1 MHIILIIE
9 GYLIHS
15 MYKSYLKN
23 LLIIIGIVLLMVAAT
38 FVNQNYFKNS
48 QNRFNDIY
56 SNELSDKVLKN
67 DIEDVDY
74 DYILKDLNS
83 IDDILI
89 EQVSLDIDKVKKTK
103 YYSIAE
109 NVYSQKI
116 NEIVRVLNDKLDD
129 EDFYRLEQDLEEFQ
143 KNIDFAISDLK
154 NTLESSVEFEFYK
167 NKYLYEKKKK
177 KCRDILETYKG
188 FLQ

>member
-1 MHIILIIE
+1 MHIIHIIE

-23 LLIIIGIVLLMVAAT
+23 LLIIIGIVLIMVAVT
-38 FVNQNYFKNS
+38 FINQNYFKNS
-48 QNRFNDIY
+48 QNRFNDVY
-56 SNELSDKVLKN
+56 SNELSDKISKN
-67 DIEDVDY
+67 DIDDVDY
-74 DYILKDLNS
+74 EYILKDLNS

-89 EQVSLDIDKVKKTK
+89 EKVSLDIDKVKKTK

-116 NEIVRVLNDKLDD
+116 NEIVRVLNDILDD

-143 KNIDFAISDLK
+143 KNIDFAISDFK

-167 NKYLYEKKKK
+167 NKYLYEEKQK

>member
-1 MHIILIIE
+1 
-9 GYLIHS
+9 
-15 MYKSYLKN
+15 
-23 LLIIIGIVLLMVAAT
+23 MVAAT

-56 SNELSDKVLKN
+56 SNELSEKVLKN

-74 DYILKDLNS
+74 DYILKDLNN

-143 KNIDFAISDLK
+143 KK
-154 NTLESSVEFEFYK
+154 EHTE
-167 NKYLYEKKKK
+167 
-177 KCRDILETYKG
+177 
-188 FLQ
+188 

>member
-1 MHIILIIE
+1 MI
-9 GYLIHS
+9 
-15 MYKSYLKN
+15 KNYLKN
-23 LLIIIGIVLLMVAAT
+23 LLVILGIVVIMIAAT
-38 FVNQNYFKNS
+38 FVNQNFFKNS
-48 QNRFNDIY
+48 QNKFNNVY
-56 SNELSDKVLKN
+56 SNELSNKIAKN
-67 DIEDVDY
+67 DLEDVNY
-74 DYILKDLNS
+74 DFLIKDLNS

-89 EQVSLDIDKVKKTK
+89 EQVSLDIDRVKKTK

-109 NVYSQKI
+109 SVYSQKI

-143 KNIDFAISDLK
+143 KNIDFAITDFK
-154 NTLESSVEFEFYK
+154 NTLESSIEFEFYK
-167 NKYLYEKKKK
+167 NKYLYEEKQK